1 MVVIIRRSDHNAEEL
16 HCEPTLCCPGASL
29 LSYKYR
35 DLTIQETTSVIT
47 QYKDLKPVMDS
58 YVFNDGS
65 SRELMS
71 LSGTIPVPYRGN
83 TYNIPIC
90 LWLLDTYP
98 FNPPICFVKPTSSM
112 TIKTGKHVD
121 ANGKIYLPYLHEW
134 KYPQSDLLELIQVMI
149 VVFGEE
155 PPVFSRPTA
164 SSSYPPYQATGPPTT
179 TTSVQYYPSQPP
191 VTTVGPS
198 RDGTI
203 SEDTIRASLISA
215 VSDKLRWRMKEEMD
229 RAQAELNA
237 LKRTEEDLKKGHQK
251 LEEMVTRLDQ
261 EVAEVDKNI
270 ELLKKKD
277 EELSSALEKM
287 ESQSENSDID
297 EVIIPTAPL
306 YKQILNLYAEE
317 NAIEDTIFYLGEA
330 LRRGVI
336 DLDVFLKH
344 VRLLSRKQFQLRAL
358 MQKARKTA
366 GLNFTLTTGISMLS
380 NDPSMAAQGVDAQPF
395 SHEVAE
401 TGRVQ
406 IAATTNNTVFGEAT
420 DLPGHIGQNIH
431 CEENRGVTSATH
443 EQTDNEDGTFQSSEE
458 AAMLEIQHLSSE
470 LVLHNINKG
479 EFISQ
484 VLQETKNNGKVLL
497 LLPPKLDTYL
507 HEDADGTGH
516 SDGTHANHANLIFS
530 MTLLFVESVDEL
542 ILERHGALL
551 KGKQQ
556 IIRLLLQALELLLT
570 PEYLYPLHS
579 ILVGW
584 VLAAKGVPKWHGDAR
599 GLCIYPRLRVEGS
612 TTLSQEMVLHWE
624 QPEEPRA
631 GAAAQTDASTHH
643 TSLVLNRQQLVQ
655 SMRSQA
661 EQQVRTLSFG
671 AEGRDR
677 KPAAPIFRKNQPSY
691 VSLHVPKPPESWP

>member
-1 MVVIIRRSDHNAEEL
+1 MTVSESQL
-16 HCEPTLCCPGASL
+16 KKMLGK
-29 LSYKYR
+29 YKYR
-35 DLTIQETTSVIT
+35 DLTVQETVSVIA
-47 QYKDLKPVMDS
+47 QYKDLKPVMDG

-71 LSGTIPVPYRGN
+71 LTGTVPVSYRGN

-98 FNPPICFVKPTSSM
+98 FNPPICFVKPTSTM

-134 KYPQSDLLELIQVMI
+134 KHPQSDLIGLIQVMI

-155 PPVFSRPTA
+155 PPVFSRPTISA
-164 SSSYPPYQATGPPTT
+164 AYPPYQATGPPNNPYMPGMPSGMSPFPPGPAPNPSGYPNYPYPPPSGQFPA
-179 TTSVQYYPSQPP
+179 TTSTPHYPTQPP

-270 ELLKKKD
+270 DLLKKKD

-287 ESQSENSDID
+287 ESQTENNDID

-336 DLDVFLKH
+336 DLDIFLKH

-366 GLNFTLTTGISMLS
+366 GLS
-380 NDPSMAAQGVDAQPF
+380 
-395 SHEVAE
+395 
-401 TGRVQ
+401 
-406 IAATTNNTVFGEAT
+406 
-420 DLPGHIGQNIH
+420 DL
-431 CEENRGVTSATH
+431 
-443 EQTDNEDGTFQSSEE
+443 
-458 AAMLEIQHLSSE
+458 
-470 LVLHNINKG
+470 
-479 EFISQ
+479 
-484 VLQETKNNGKVLL
+484 
-497 LLPPKLDTYL
+497 Y
-507 HEDADGTGH
+507 
-516 SDGTHANHANLIFS
+516 
-530 MTLLFVESVDEL
+530 
-542 ILERHGALL
+542 
-551 KGKQQ
+551 
-556 IIRLLLQALELLLT
+556 
-570 PEYLYPLHS
+570 
-579 ILVGW
+579 
-584 VLAAKGVPKWHGDAR
+584 
-599 GLCIYPRLRVEGS
+599 
-612 TTLSQEMVLHWE
+612 
-624 QPEEPRA
+624 
-631 GAAAQTDASTHH
+631 
-643 TSLVLNRQQLVQ
+643 
-655 SMRSQA
+655 
-661 EQQVRTLSFG
+661 
-671 AEGRDR
+671 
-677 KPAAPIFRKNQPSY
+677 
-691 VSLHVPKPPESWP
+691 